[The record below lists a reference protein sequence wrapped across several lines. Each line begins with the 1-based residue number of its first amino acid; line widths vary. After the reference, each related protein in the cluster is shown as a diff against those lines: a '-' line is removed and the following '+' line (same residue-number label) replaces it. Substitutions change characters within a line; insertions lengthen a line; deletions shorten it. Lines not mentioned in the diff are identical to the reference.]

1 MQGTKGTRG
10 QTHLRST
17 HGGGECTE
25 TQLISVLSETQLIS
39 IPSLLRGS
47 QRIIAYPRTK
57 PPSQRHKHR
66 PPLPWG
72 AGVAGEQSTA
82 QINPHPEAARGE
94 AAAADKHSLPRM
106 LYVASLAQVVYL
118 PGVTDNLYFEGKQV
132 KVDWK
137 LFE

>member
-1 MQGTKGTRG
+1 M
-10 QTHLRST
+10 ST
-17 HGGGECTE
+17 CAGDKRHKRTNTLKEHTWGGECTE

-39 IPSLLRGS
+39 VPSLLRGS

-132 KVDWK
+132 KVD
-137 LFE
+137 